1 MFLGDA
7 LELSGEKRLTVFG
20 LLIGCALISLDPNL
34 VGIVT
39 PELAT
44 DLKATS
50 LYGWIAGAYLIALT
64 VSVPIVGKAV
74 EVYSVRKIYLGS
86 MIVFLIGT
94 ALCALAPEIHTF
106 LASRVVQ
113 GLGAGGIFSTNF
125 AVAAVLFSPR
135 AQGVI
140 LSYFNIASGLAMVAG
155 AVVGGMLADYTTW
168 RAAFWANFVPGLFT
182 FILLSLKMPE
192 VPSKG
197 EATMDFQGAFTLL
210 GWCAPLMILCS
221 WSPAEANDSL
231 ALGALVALFVLCL
244 VAFLRIESRRR
255 HPLLDPKLLKK
266 PTSRWGALAA
276 WTVGAFTTS
285 AMVYVPLFA
294 VEGQDLSAT
303 DSSSLLVCQT
313 VFAIGGSVAGGRI
326 LLRFGKY
333 KPMML
338 IGTLVCTLLLFWMA
352 ERLSLQTPFWE
363 LMLVMAGLGT
373 SFGIVMPLY
382 PLAVQNSVDPERV
395 ASASS
400 AVQFFQ
406 MLGSS
411 MGAALTGLLL
421 STSLNA
427 SFPDLVNPKVEAGLM
442 VGREGGYAEKQSLE
456 DQLKA
461 NIENLREAL
470 QEARAG
476 NVHAEK
482 DLRENPFVP
491 ESLRAK
497 LLNDQP
503 LDEKELQRELTKLAS
518 ELTVLI
524 DDVVDNTIIAALHR
538 VYLAIA
544 ALGLL
549 TFVLTLLIPSLP
561 LRADKAE
568 DEAHPS

>member
-1 MFLGDA
+1 MDK

-20 LLIGCALISLDPNL
+20 LLIGCFLISLDPNL

-44 DLKATS
+44 DLRATS

-64 VSVPIVGKAV
+64 VGVPIVGKAV

-86 MIVFLIGT
+86 MVVFLIGT
-94 ALCALAPEIHTF
+94 ALCAVAPDVQTF
-106 LASRVVQ
+106 LAFRVVQ

-135 AQGVI
+135 VQGVI
-140 LSYFNIASGLAMVAG
+140 MSYFNIASGLAMVAG
-155 AVVGGMLADYTTW
+155 AVVGGMLADFTTW

-182 FILLSLKMPE
+182 LVLLYFKMPE

-197 EATMDFQGAFTLL
+197 GSRMDFKGALTLL
-210 GWCAPLMILCS
+210 GWCTPLMILCS
-221 WSPAEANDSL
+221 WSPEEGDASLYLGGLLSLLVVSL
-231 ALGALVALFVLCL
+231 AAFVM
-244 VAFLRIESRRR
+244 VESRQSE
-255 HPLLDPKLLKK
+255 PLLDPKLLKH
-266 PTSRWGALAA
+266 PVSRWGALAA

-285 AMVYVPLFA
+285 SMVYVPLFA

-303 DSSSLLVCQT
+303 YSSALLVCQT
-313 VFAIGGSVAGGRI
+313 VFAIGGSVVGGR
-326 LLRFGKY
+326 LLLKFGKY

-338 IGTLVCTLLLFWMA
+338 ASSFSCTAILLWLG
-352 ERLSLQTPFWE
+352 ERLGLQTPFWE
-363 LMLVMAGLGT
+363 LLLIMAGLGL
-373 SFGIVMPLY
+373 SFGILMPLY
-382 PLAVQNSVDPERV
+382 PLAVQNSVEPDRV

-421 STSLNA
+421 SVSLNA
-427 SFPDLVNPKVEAGLM
+427 SFPALVNPHVKQHLLAEHH
-442 VGREGGYAEKQSLE
+442 EGYAEKDSLQ

-470 QEARAG
+470 KEAREG
-476 NVHAEK
+476 NSHAEQ
-482 DLRENPFVP
+482 DIRDNPFVP
-491 ESLRAK
+491 ERVREMVLSGQPIG
-497 LLNDQP
+497 DQ
-503 LDEKELQRELTKLAS
+503 ELQRELEELAADL
-518 ELTVLI
+518 EQLI
-524 DDVVDNTIIAALHR
+524 DDVVDDTIIAALQI
-538 VYLAIA
+538 VYRALA

-549 TFVLTLLIPSLP
+549 TFIFTLLIPSLP
-561 LRADKAE
+561 LRDKT
-568 DEAHPS
+568 HPS